1 VALAFAVLMSRK
13 MPAASQQL
21 DEKAPPSR
29 GSTTNEPPRPA
40 ATIPADFPAANQIVD
55 VSALS
60 AGVCRLYWLAA
71 SAKFGAVTLALGIL
85 SRNNDPQSGS
95 FQFTWGMG
103 IVAGA
108 GVLLALSIA
117 FTLQEDWI
125 RPGAALA
132 LGLGLISAICFVPV
146 SFTMDPRVQRWGAQ
160 KVPFEEFLRTR
171 LETYGDVL
179 MINETPCRANEE
191 PREHEASIVVMPS
204 ETEKRRARAKAT
216 GASRTRSPHS

>member
-1 VALAFAVLMSRK
+1 MSTQELGSLAAAPWAVLQIVALAFAVLMSRK

-40 ATIPADFPAANQIVD
+40 ATIPAGFPAANQIVD

-146 SFTMDPRVQRWGAQ
+146 SFTMDPRVHRNAQRDPPGTH
-160 KVPFEEFLRTR
+160 E
-171 LETYGDVL
+171 
-179 MINETPCRANEE
+179 PCQQTHPLPDRPGLDSGWAGQAVCTC
-191 PREHEASIVVMPS
+191 PGPS
-204 ETEKRRARAKAT
+204 PCPVRGPGVR
-216 GASRTRSPHS
+216 